1 MIVNQWLDWA
11 IHFPGPA
18 DKVYSQPNS
27 GEGIACHSVVG
38 AEKDY
43 EDGIPNRFLSLERT
57 ADGRYTP
64 AAAASCMF
72 ILRRNGV
79 LIQMYPVTASTWTSG
94 GFEGNTKYWAIEAEG
109 GLYPTY
115 GEPLT
120 LPAQETFIRL
130 VTEWEAYTGLSAKPG
145 VNILQHSQIAQK
157 YNYAPTAC
165 ASGRYAEVWER
176 IASGE
181 RYDDMTP
188 AEVEAI
194 VRKVFDESSSSY
206 YRALTRAYWDREA
219 PGAYS
224 APPDPEVVAAIH
236 AHKHSPKGGA
246 GRPL

>member
-1 MIVNQWLDWA
+1 MIVNGFLDWA
-11 IHFPGPA
+11 TRINGVP
-18 DKVYSQPNS
+18 DKIYSEPNR
-27 GEGIACHSVVG
+27 GIGIACHSVVG
-38 AEKDY
+38 RES
-43 EDGIPNRFLSLERT
+43 EFQDGVPNRFLSTEKT
-57 ADGRYTP
+57 ADGRYT
-64 AAAASCMF
+64 ASAAASCMF
-72 ILRRNGV
+72 VLRESGE

-94 GFEGNTKYWAIEAEG
+94 GREGNTSFWAIEAEG
-109 GLYPTY
+109 GLFPNY
-115 GEPLT
+115 GEQLT
-120 LPAQETFIRL
+120 LKAQKTFIRL

-157 YNYAPTAC
+157 YGYAPTAC

-176 IASGE
+176 IAGGE

-194 VRKVFDESSSSY
+194 VRKVFDEYSSNY
-206 YRALTRAYWDREA
+206 YRVLTTAYWDREA

-224 APPDPEVVAAIH
+224 DPPDPEVVAAIH